1 MGVFICNERVH
12 LDTIYQRSEV
22 RGVEG
27 ELEGVEGVELKCRE
41 SAKAAS
47 RHRLLLNC
55 SQL

>member
-12 LDTIYQRSEV
+12 LDTMYQRSEV

-27 ELEGVEGVELKCRE
+27 ELEGVEGVEIKCRE

-47 RHRLLLNC
+47 RHRLLLDC